1 MPKTKASATE
11 SFLHHLD
18 RLPEKEGAFEM
29 LGSSFRT
36 LASFYGFEK
45 ISYSLLDDAKSYQA
59 LLKAGLMGERQP
71 VILKSGLGSAD
82 IMVRSTS
89 PLSALRGYRSH
100 KMNDF
105 PQPVKVFCEG
115 EHFFVSAR
123 EDQPIQRRDEAC
135 LMMMGEAGPIAEAQI
150 VQVLWKSLIEMGVPA
165 DRINL
170 VVNAIGCSQCS
181 SHFRSSLSSHLR
193 NKIGGLCKNCKRN
206 FKSAPTRILVCE
218 EEKCSIA
225 TSHAPQI
232 LDNLCEHCKKHLR
245 GFLEFLDEMG
255 ISYHID
261 SRRFRTGFW
270 ADTILFEFMYLP
282 RPAVKQEQA
291 EIGEAALATAENT
304 HIVAPMS
311 EMMIVPESAVASIP
325 APIMGKRGATLAE
338 GGRLSRAADL
348 MGAKGLEAAA
358 GTILLDA
365 VEQTMFPPR
374 TLEFKPDIYLAQL
387 GEVARRRSLRVLEML
402 RVAGITVKE
411 SLGRDAIKS
420 QLTLAAKVGAPIALI
435 LGQKEVID
443 QTIIVRETDSGIQ
456 ETVPQEKLIDFLKRR
471 LKK

>member
-1 MPKTKASATE
+1 M
-11 SFLHHLD
+11 
-18 RLPEKEGAFEM
+18 
-29 LGSSFRT
+29 
-36 LASFYGFEK
+36 
-45 ISYSLLDDAKSYQA
+45 
-59 LLKAGLMGERQP
+59 
-71 VILKSGLGSAD
+71 
-82 IMVRSTS
+82 
-89 PLSALRGYRSH
+89 
-100 KMNDF
+100 
-105 PQPVKVFCEG
+105 
-115 EHFFVSAR
+115 
-123 EDQPIQRRDEAC
+123 
-135 LMMMGEAGPIAEAQI
+135 
-150 VQVLWKSLIEMGVPA
+150 
-165 DRINL
+165 
-170 VVNAIGCSQCS
+170 
-181 SHFRSSLSSHLR
+181 
-193 NKIGGLCKNCKRN
+193 CKNCKRS
-206 FKSAPTRILVCE
+206 FKAVPTRMLVCE

-270 ADTILFEFMYLP
+270 ADTILFEFMYSA
-282 RPAVKQEQA
+282 RPAMQPEPTEGVETA
-291 EIGEAALATAENT
+291 PAAVEDTEMVAAPALAHE
-304 HIVAPMS
+304 VAA
-311 EMMIVPESAVASIP
+311 VPELAAAVVT
-325 APIMGKRGATLAE
+325 GKRGATLAE

-358 GTILLDA
+358 GTILLDV
-365 VEQTMFPPR
+365 VEQATFPPR
-374 TLEFKPDIYLAQL
+374 TLEFTPDIYLAQL

-443 QTIIVRETDSGIQ
+443 ATIIVRETDSGIE

-471 LKK
+471 LKN